1 MSTLTRVAKNPVG
14 MARLVTNYS
23 RIKEMQDNGL
33 SITKIADIFDEDQTE
48 LENFVSYSD
57 AFVSG
62 EKSLSLDVSTKS
74 KEAFET
80 IASALT

>member
-1 MSTLTRVAKNPVG
+1 MSTLTRVIKNPVG

-33 SITKIADIFDEDQTE
+33 SIAKIADIFDEDKTE

-62 EKSLSLDVSTKS
+62 EKNLSLDVSTKS

>member
-1 MSTLTRVAKNPVG
+1 MSTLTRVVKNPVG

-33 SITKIADIFDEDQTE
+33 SIAKIADIFDEDQTE